1 MDELNTNHKLHKC
14 MKYQLCS
21 DSINKIIDSW
31 GFAVCILYF
40 LQILCTKQ
48 FWRAYSKQAF
58 TQISKCVNYICLF
71 WIQYHE
77 KYGWKV
83 FPLFPEGVSKQ

>member
-40 LQILCTKQ
+40 FCKFFVQSNFGVHI
-48 FWRAYSKQAF
+48 
-58 TQISKCVNYICLF
+58 
-71 WIQYHE
+71 
-77 KYGWKV
+77 
-83 FPLFPEGVSKQ
+83 VSKHSRRYPNV